1 MASQR
6 EKRWKHSCA
15 RKFAWIKNLGP
26 QRLIFG
32 ANKPRM
38 PVFYGRSESTEV
50 RGVTNLWARMTWV
63 CKWDLYIRSIYM
75 FIYAYIYILSYYL
88 SNSLCI
94 DICLF
99 IHLLNRK
106 IPLRSTAHLSCWRTR
121 SYPAIWLARLMP
133 LVVGWRSCIL
143 EAPASSQ
150 RICGGADTRC
160 PFVFVF
166 GFLVVFI
173 L

>member
-38 PVFYGRSESTEV
+38 PVFGRSESTQV
-50 RGVTNLWARMTWV
+50 RGVTNRAERVWHESASGT
-63 CKWDLYIRSIYM
+63 YIYVRSIYT
-75 FIYAYIYILSYYL
+75 YILYILSYYL

-121 SYPAIWLARLMP
+121 SYPATWLVRLMP

-143 EAPASSQ
+143 EAPASIQ

-166 GFLVVFI
+166 RFFVVLI